1 MLQGFGIVPA
11 RECAG
16 TIEVPEADFM
26 GQVSPSCFLFVC
38 VLLIAHFQ
46 DSGLPLDILP
56 KNIRSV
62 LV

>member
-1 MLQGFGIVPA
+1 MLQGFGRSSA

-26 GQVSPSCFLFVC
+26 GQMSPSRFLFVC
-38 VLLIAHFQ
+38 VLLTAHFQ
-46 DSGLPLDILP
+46 NSGLSLDILP
-56 KNIRSV
+56 KNIRSI